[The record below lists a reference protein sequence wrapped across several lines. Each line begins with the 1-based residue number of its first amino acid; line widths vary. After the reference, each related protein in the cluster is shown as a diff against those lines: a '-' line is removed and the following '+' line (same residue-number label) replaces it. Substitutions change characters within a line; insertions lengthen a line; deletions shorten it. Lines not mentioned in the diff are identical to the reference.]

1 MNNIAEEINY
11 PNLDNYFKELLIKQ
25 EISRKCYWNTIKEN
39 VSNFLGFLRIILFL
53 GFLISIFK
61 IPLESETLPI
71 ELKVIPWLIIGL
83 DAVAIF
89 LAFLFF
95 LYFLFEAIK
104 VAILNT
110 LEFKSFKNESKKK
123 ILKKIWKD
131 FGRYVDVSCF
141 EFDSRGFI
149 TGINKESSLLCRG
162 LEKRLQDKL
171 KTAS

>member
-1 MNNIAEEINY
+1 MNNIVEFSY
-11 PNLDNYFKELLIKQ
+11 PNLDKYFKDLLIKQ
-25 EISRKCYWNTIKEN
+25 EFSRKCYWSSIKEN
-39 VSNFLGFLRIILFL
+39 FSDSLAFLGIILFL
-53 GFLISIFK
+53 GFVISIFK
-61 IPLESETLPI
+61 IPVDAETLPI
-71 ELKVIPWLIIGL
+71 ELKVIPWFIICLG
-83 DAVAIF
+83 AVAIF

-110 LEFKSFKNESKKK
+110 LEFKSFNNESKKK
-123 ILKKIWKD
+123 ILKKICKD
-131 FGRYVDVSCF
+131 FDRYVDVSCF

-149 TGINKESSLLCRG
+149 IGINKESSLLCWG

>member
-1 MNNIAEEINY
+1 MNDIVEINY
-11 PNLDNYFKELLIKQ
+11 PNLDSYFKELLLKQ
-25 EISRKCYWNTIKEN
+25 EFSRKCYWSAIIEN
-39 VSNFLGFLRIILFL
+39 LSDSLAFLGIILFL
-53 GFLISIFK
+53 GFVISIFK
-61 IPLESETLPI
+61 ITVDAETLPI

-83 DAVAIF
+83 GAVAIV

-104 VAILNT
+104 VSILNT
-110 LEFKSFKNESKKK
+110 LAFKTFKNESKKE

-131 FGRYVDVSCF
+131 FDRYVDVSCF

-149 TGINKESSLLCRG
+149 TGINKESSLLCQG

>member
-1 MNNIAEEINY
+1 MNDIVEINY
-11 PNLDNYFKELLIKQ
+11 PNLDSYFKELLLKQ
-25 EISRKCYWNTIKEN
+25 ESSRKCYWSATKEN
-39 VSNFLGFLRIILFL
+39 LSDSLAFLGTILFL
-53 GFLISIFK
+53 GFVISIFK
-61 IPLESETLPI
+61 ITVDAETLPI

-83 DAVAIF
+83 GAVAMF

-110 LEFKSFKNESKKK
+110 LEFKSFKNESEKK

-131 FGRYVDVSCF
+131 FDRYVDVSCF

-149 TGINKESSLLCRG
+149 TGINKESSLLCQG

>member
-1 MNNIAEEINY
+1 MNDIVEINY
-11 PNLDNYFKELLIKQ
+11 PNLDNYFKDLLIKQ
-25 EISRKCYWNTIKEN
+25 EFSRKCYWSSIKEN
-39 VSNFLGFLRIILFL
+39 FSDSLRFVGIILL
-53 GFLISIFK
+53 
-61 IPLESETLPI
+61 
-71 ELKVIPWLIIGL
+71 IGL
-83 DAVAIF
+83 GAVAIF

-104 VAILNT
+104 IAILNT
-110 LEFKSFKNESKKK
+110 LAFKAFKNESKKE

-131 FGRYVDVSCF
+131 FDRYVDVSCF

-171 KTAS
+171 NTAS

>member
-71 ELKVIPWLIIGL
+71 GFKIIHWLIIGHC
-83 DAVAIF
+83 AI
-89 LAFLFF
+89 AIIFLFF
-95 LYFLFEAIK
+95 FMLNFLFKAIK
-104 VAILNT
+104 IAILNT
-110 LEFKSFKNESKKK
+110 LAFKTFKNESKKK
-123 ILKKIWKD
+123 ILKKICKD
-131 FGRYVDVSCF
+131 FDRYVDVSCF
-141 EFDSRGFI
+141 EFNSRGFI

>member
-1 MNNIAEEINY
+1 MNDIVEINY
-11 PNLDNYFKELLIKQ
+11 PNLDSYFKELLLKQ
-25 EISRKCYWNTIKEN
+25 EFSRKCYWSAIKEN
-39 VSNFLGFLRIILFL
+39 LSDSLAFLDIILFL
-53 GFLISIFK
+53 GFVISIFK
-61 IPLESETLPI
+61 IIVAAETLPI

-83 DAVAIF
+83 GAVAIF

-95 LYFLFEAIK
+95 LNFLFEAIK

-131 FGRYVDVSCF
+131 FDRYIDVSCF

-149 TGINKESSLLCRG
+149 IGINKENSLLCQG